1 MSEPDSLGTDLLTD
15 DQIAYDVVTAAKKI
29 GVSRTTIYRMIADG
43 SLKSARVRTSR
54 VILRSDLI
62 EALERMRVAA

>member
-1 MSEPDSLGTDLLTD
+1 MTDLLTD